1 MSHDWNESCA
11 SNHLTV
17 VLERGKKLQSCAA
30 VAISLLGLLFLTT
43 WTAYADDSAAVAK
56 QEIAHYFSDKTVE
69 TLEVEA
75 EVVQCRVKPGRFADV
90 VLVRKDF
97 DKEGSTYHPRRWDLN
112 VHLDGDSNPTR
123 YSFTVWG
130 FASAYALST
139 ENISYLFIGED
150 SMARF
155 NRSVELRT
163 ISDIA
168 RTSKFIFYKDSYGGG
183 RVLNVTV
190 TNPEQIKR
198 CLLIEEFTTSKID
211 RFGFFWET
219 YDYL

>member
-1 MSHDWNESCA
+1 MRD
-11 SNHLTV
+11 
-17 VLERGKKLQSCAA
+17 
-30 VAISLLGLLFLTT
+30 ISAFKIAGLVLLFV
-43 WTAYADDSAAVAK
+43 APFKVAASDLGVVERK
-56 QEIAHYFSDKTVE
+56 EIEDYFSDKAVE

-90 VLVRKDF
+90 VLVSKDF

-198 CLLIEEFTTSKID
+198 CLLIEEFTTAKID